1 MRTGTFVSAF
11 VSALM
16 SARDEPQTWSFVPR
30 VDWMDGRF
38 GQVRG
43 TPTVSLVAYWEVDRE
58 ALEASINSTETLAAS
73 DEEALGNGDACVPNE
88 GIGGEEHVSAEK
100 AFFRIV
106 AR

>member
-1 MRTGTFVSAF
+1 
-11 VSALM
+11 M
-16 SARDEPQTWSFVPR
+16 SARDETLTWSCVPC
-30 VDWMDGRF
+30 VVWMHGRF
-38 GQVRG
+38 VQVRG

-58 ALEASINSTETLAAS
+58 ALEASMSSTETLAAS
-73 DEEALGNGDACVPNE
+73 DEEALGNGDACVPSE